1 MLCTGVR
8 TRIQDAFVVLQTTG
22 DKDEYEEAGVGD
34 VIRLDAG
41 YQIQATPEDIAREIL
56 KGSFTP
62 EADLSGIKI
71 GVMGG
76 NSELY
81 GSDYSDGV
89 TLPWFDRF
97 FKAVGLVSTKMVTIP
112 VSSITTQFVHNE
124 IVTEAVTLA
133 TGRVVVPTLATD
145 DKIYIVLGDGSA
157 DFDGGALT
165 GDISGAGVS
174 TGIQIDNGWS
184 YKFDTSACEHLSIRS
199 EFDGFNSKMLNCI
212 PTVVLNAD
220 SGKIPRMAWEL
231 AGVIHNVGDEF
242 QWMKNAVATPNIVRD
257 QTIPPLYVGSR
268 FKENAF
274 QPIVDGTTSLDLGII
289 RSILEDSNRDGGV
302 YGYNVSGRVPL
313 FNRRIGI
320 PQNSDFDVF
329 KALFKSESVQSEFRW
344 GTEQYNT
351 FWAFV
356 SDGRLK
362 PPTIEDQDGLAKY
375 ALQSKLTGADD
386 EELEFVCI

>member
-1 MLCTGVR
+1 
-8 TRIQDAFVVLQTTG
+8 VLQTTG

-81 GSDYSDGV
+81 GADYSDGV
-89 TLPWFDRF
+89 TKPWFDKFLR
-97 FKAVGLVSTKMVTIP
+97 AVGLVSTKVQTLPIATINAGAL
-112 VSSITTQFVHNE
+112 HNE
-124 IVTEAVTLA
+124 VVTGGTSGAIGRVIVPTDSADAVLNIIVTSGTFEVA
-133 TGRVVVPTLATD
+133 GEN
-145 DKIYIVLGDGSA
+145 
-157 DFDGGALT
+157 LT
-165 GDISGAGVS
+165 GNGAIPADIDITSGTLTDA
-174 TGIQIDNGWS
+174 GWS
-184 YKFDTSACEHLSIRS
+184 YKFDTNACEHLSIRS
-199 EFDGFNSKMLNCI
+199 EFDGFNSKMLNTI
-212 PTVVLNAD
+212 PTIVLTAD

-268 FKENAF
+268 FKENDF